1 MRDGWIVDNTPR
13 SFIDKDQV
21 GAGWPD
27 VDLGVEVP
35 LREFLLGEGERGW
48 KGIFL
53 DDGIGC

>member
-35 LREFLLGEGERGW
+35 LREFLLGEGERG
-48 KGIFL
+48 
-53 DDGIGC
+53 